1 MRIDLATP
9 APPTFWVAL
18 ALCIAALAAALLAPG
33 EALIGWL
40 GAAIVFQSVPAS
52 AVFFLMLMRLISG
65 AWEADLRAPCEAA
78 AALLLPAAAAFAPVL
93 LGIPFIYQWGSEG
106 TAFHAF
112 WLQPLFFA
120 ARTVLYFV
128 FLFWMARLHVG
139 QRPSAAASAVGL
151 ILFTLLASMTAVDWL
166 MSLDPNFAS
175 SGFGLQI
182 LSIEVVTGF
191 AALLL
196 LRLMAG
202 PAEYPR
208 VLGGLFLTLML
219 LWIYFQFMPYFIIWS
234 GNLPDQVAWYL
245 ARGHA
250 RWPLVVWLAALAGGG
265 TIAALLFS
273 VFRTS
278 SRWLLILAAATLIGK
293 GLEVA
298 WFALPGRG
306 AVAMLAYLAA
316 LLGLATFGALG
327 LARRRE
333 AAA

>member
-1 MRIDLATP
+1 MRIDLARPVGSTLW
-9 APPTFWVAL
+9 AAL

-33 EALIGWL
+33 DALTGWL

-52 AVFFLMLMRLISG
+52 AVFFLMLMRLIPG
-65 AWEADLRAPCEAA
+65 AWEADLRVSCETAT
-78 AALLLPAAAAFAPVL
+78 ALLLPAAAAFAPVL
-93 LGIPFIYQWGSEG
+93 LGISFIYQWGTEG
-106 TAFHAF
+106 TAFHRF

-128 FLFWMARLHVG
+128 FLFWMGRLHVG
-139 QRPSAAASAVGL
+139 QRPAAAASAVGL
-151 ILFTLLASMTAVDWL
+151 IFFTLLASMTAVDWL
-166 MSLDPNFAS
+166 MSLNPNFAS

-182 LSIEVVTGF
+182 LSIEVVIGF

-196 LRLMAG
+196 LRLTG
-202 PAEYPR
+202 RPAARPR

-234 GNLPDQVAWYL
+234 GNLPEPVGWYL
-245 ARGHA
+245 VRGQA
-250 RWPLVVWLAALAGGG
+250 PWPLFLLLSALIGGA
-265 TIAALLFS
+265 TIVALLFS
-273 VFRTS
+273 VFRAS
-278 SRWLLILAAATLIGK
+278 SRWLLILAAATLGGK
-293 GLEVA
+293 VLEVA

-306 AVAMLAYLAA
+306 GIATLVYLAA
-316 LLGLATFGALG
+316 VLGLASIGAFR